1 MVHSPPTLFAKP
13 ENQIMNK
20 KIDIGI
26 IGAGRWG
33 PNVIGA
39 LRRIHQVNANCIA
52 DINQSSFDQLEK
64 RFNGLKTFTDSA
76 ALIESSELDAIMVC
90 TPVTT
95 HLDLVEQALLH
106 GKHVFVEKPFGQDP
120 DKCTE
125 LCVIAENKK
134 LSIMVGHVFLFNSSI
149 LALKK
154 IIDSGELGEI
164 QHIEAH
170 RTNLGPV
177 RKDVNAVW
185 DLTSHDVSIFD
196 FLLDSLPEAVSCIG
210 SCRLDPNIED
220 TTYTTFRY
228 PESIIA
234 HAHAS
239 WLNPRKVRQITVI
252 GSKKMALW
260 DDLNLEH
267 PITIFDSSI
276 GLKQSYYSDS
286 FASHRLSYN
295 RGDVTLPSIPNNEP
309 LFEELKHFIQV
320 IEGNEKNRSSGRYG
334 VEIANTLRAADQSL
348 KAEGAFINI
357 GRS

>member
-1 MVHSPPTLFAKP
+1 
-13 ENQIMNK
+13 MNE
-20 KIDIGI
+20 KIEIGI

-39 LRRIHQVNANCIA
+39 LRRIPEVNANSVA
-52 DINQSSFDQLEK
+52 DINQSSLDQLEN
-64 RFNGLKTFTDSA
+64 RFNGLRTFRNADKLIDS
-76 ALIESSELDAIMVC
+76 LEFDAIMVC
-90 TPVTT
+90 TPVST
-95 HLDLVEQALLH
+95 HLELVERALLQ
-106 GKHVFVEKPFGQDP
+106 GKHVFVEKPFGQDSE
-120 DKCTE
+120 KCTE
-125 LCVIAENKK
+125 LCELAEAKD
-134 LSIMVGHVFLFNSSI
+134 LAIMVGHVFLFNSSI
-149 LALKK
+149 LELKK

-164 QHIEAH
+164 QHLEAH

-196 FLLDSLPEAVSCIG
+196 FLLDSLPESVSCLG
-210 SCRLDPNIED
+210 SCRLDPSIED

-267 PITIFDSSI
+267 PITIYDSSI
-276 GLKQSYYSDS
+276 GLEQTYYSDS

-295 RGDVTLPSIPNNEP
+295 RGDVVLPSVPSNEP
-309 LFEELKHFIQV
+309 LLEEMRHFIAV
-320 IEGNEKNRSSGRYG
+320 IKTKEQNRSSGIYG
-334 VEIANTLRAADQSL
+334 AQLAETLKSADISL
-348 KAEGAFINI
+348 KQGGGFVPIERFA
-357 GRS
+357 